1 MVKGKNYARKL
12 SEEKIW
18 EIAEAYFDGMTQ
30 AAIAEKYGV
39 SQPRISKLQ
48 STETWGRAIEHL
60 DKIYEKAS
68 TQYAMQQR
76 ARYAEEFDRWL
87 DQSRDMARTSAET
100 YQKIMQSVNDA
111 LDAAQSNPNKIEAAD
126 NLRNIPPLVKAA
138 IDLQK
143 ELDRSLNL
151 RLGIEEINKRIT
163 AGKA

>member
-1 MVKGKNYARKL
+1 MVKGKNYSRKL
-12 SEEKIW
+12 SRETIW
-18 EIAEAYFDGMTQ
+18 EIAEAYCDGMTQ
-30 AAIAEKYGV
+30 AAIAEKYRV
-39 SQPRISKLQ
+39 SQPRISQLQ
-48 STETWGRAIEHL
+48 KTEEWQQAIEYF
-60 DKIYEKAS
+60 DRIYQKAS

-87 DQSRDMARTSAET
+87 EQSRQMAAKSADT
-100 YQKIMQSVNDA
+100 YQKIMKSVNDA

-151 RLGIEEINKRIT
+151 RLGIDEINKRILQ
-163 AGKA
+163 GK